1 MMIFILFVLLI
12 VLFLAGMSMLRKG
25 LISLTF
31 EKIEKRL
38 LFFTDHPLKAF
49 LVSIV
54 FTGILQSSSAFMVI
68 VIGFVSI
75 GALSFKRSIPL
86 ILGTNIGSTFTTEF
100 LAVKLEFLIFALF
113 ALGAVLV
120 ITRKSPFQ
128 HVGVSLIGL
137 GVIFFCISGFS
148 RLAVPLSQLD
158 SGAYIVHLVEHS
170 PLYAL
175 IIGMVLTAII
185 HSSSACVGILM
196 SFMDQGVVG
205 LTEAMSVVLG
215 SNIGTCITAVMAAV
229 KGGAAAKQT
238 AYAHVLF
245 NIIGVAAVY
254 PALSSLTGVIS
265 GLSASPA
272 QQIAHFS
279 LLFNIVTSILFLP
292 LTNIFHSF
300 IMFLFPNQNQ
310 AR

>member
-1 MMIFILFVLLI
+1 MMILILFVLLI
-12 VLFLAGMSMLRKG
+12 VLFLKGMSMLRKG

-38 LFFTDHPLKAF
+38 LFFTDHPVKAF
-49 LVSIV
+49 LVSII

-68 VIGFVSI
+68 VIGFVSV

-100 LAVKLEFLIFALF
+100 LAVKLEFLIFALLAAGA
-113 ALGAVLV
+113 ALFIAG
-120 ITRKSPFQ
+120 KSPFRQ
-128 HVGVSLIGL
+128 VGVSMIGL

-158 SGAYIVHLVEHS
+158 SGAYIVQLAEDS
-170 PLYAL
+170 SLYAL
-175 IIGMVLTAII
+175 FIGTVLTAMI

-215 SNIGTCITAVMAAV
+215 SNGTCITAVMASF
-229 KGGAAAKQT
+229 KGGAAARQT

-245 NIIGVAAVY
+245 NVIGVAAVY
-254 PALSSLTGVIS
+254 PLLSSITGFIS
-265 GLSASPA
+265 GLSESPA

-279 LLFNIVTSILFLP
+279 LLFNVVTSLLFLP
-292 LTNIFHSF
+292 LSNLFHSL
-300 IMFLFPNQNQ
+300 IMFLIPNKNQ

>member
-1 MMIFILFVLLI
+1 
-12 VLFLAGMSMLRKG
+12 
-25 LISLTF
+25 
-31 EKIEKRL
+31 
-38 LFFTDHPLKAF
+38 DHPVKAF

-68 VIGFVSI
+68 VIGFVSV

-113 ALGAVLV
+113 AAGAVLF
-120 ITRKSPFQ
+120 IAGKSPVRQ
-128 HVGVSLIGL
+128 VGVSMIGL

-158 SGAYIVHLVEHS
+158 SGAYIVQLAEGS

-175 IIGMVLTAII
+175 IIGTVLTAMI

-205 LTEAMSVVLG
+205 LTGAMSVVLG
-215 SNIGTCITAVMAAV
+215 SNIGTCITAVMASF
-229 KGGAAAKQT
+229 KGGAAARQT

-245 NIIGVAAVY
+245 NVIGVAAVY
-254 PALSSLTGVIS
+254 PMLSSITGFIS
-265 GLSASPA
+265 GLSESPA

-279 LLFNIVTSILFLP
+279 LLFNVVTSLLFLP
-292 LTNIFHSF
+292 LTNLFHSL
-300 IMFLFPNQNQ
+300 IMFLIPNKNQ
-310 AR
+310 A